1 MKKIFA
7 LILSILL
14 ILSSLYIGVNAETEA
29 NALEVPIENLKE
41 SEVLP
46 ARSTWIITSSSSL
59 SWAGPERMLDGN
71 VKTYWHSYY
80 KEQDGKAVDK
90 APAPY
95 YIDIELPEKAEITGF
110 VYAPR
115 QDIDSGYVFNWEAYS
130 VSDDGKEE
138 LLATGEFAR
147 NKNAKVAS
155 WQGKE
160 TKKIRVVFTKTTG
173 VGTCAELYLLGKGE
187 DASLFASSGNA
198 SADEKEGGDASLES
212 KVLPERST
220 WTITSSSSLS
230 WAGPERMLDGNVK
243 TYWHS
248 YYKEQDG
255 KAVDKAPAPY
265 YIDIEL
271 PEESVVKGFTY
282 VPRIDNNS
290 GYVFNWE
297 AYAVSDDETETR
309 LGAGTFANDANPKSA
324 IWNEVSLKKIRIVF
338 TKTTGVGTCAELYLI
353 GKGESGVKAPAT
365 EKKEEAKISNVN
377 DKGWVVTASSEK
389 NWAPGVRA
397 FDGKM
402 NTYWHTDYEEE
413 GGKAIS
419 HDMPPHDLKVT
430 FPEKKVISGFTI
442 YPREGATSQAGLV
455 EKINFYVSDSDEGE
469 YYLLCTE
476 EFNATT
482 TAKVVDF
489 ACGIEVKRIWVEI
502 TTSFGGYAVIA
513 EMEFSEPG
521 EDTKIVSYE
530 DFAATRDENRLYK
543 IDSSGF
549 TVTDPDNTP
558 TWSGNPGTLVDGT
571 ERGFWQTEK
580 LAPGTVIFIN
590 MDLGEVKEFT
600 HMSIIPRPS
609 DDYHGYWEKF
619 NVYVS
624 EDGIDYKEL
633 LYDYSFEEEEKDI
646 SEKFIF
652 FEEGVKARYV
662 EFEITE
668 YFNARVSCAEISF
681 WQNKEMH
688 DKTSDSGKYVLKIGS
703 PEIEITKGGKTYIK
717 TMDVAPFIT
726 AKGQT
731 MIPLRG
737 LVEEMG
743 MEIEWIAETQEII
756 LSKGIRKINL
766 QIRNKLVK
774 VEGTPYGD
782 VTYTL
787 YSPPKIKDSRTFVPV
802 RFLSEQMGYTVN
814 WDGETQTVTIEK
826 E

>member
-1 MKKIFA
+1 MKKIYA
-7 LILSILL
+7 LVLSIVL
-14 ILSSLYIGVNAETEA
+14 IISSLYICVNAKVT
-29 NALEVPIENLKE
+29 EVPVENLKE
-41 SEVLP
+41 SGVLP
-46 ARSTWIITSSSSL
+46 ERSTWSVTASN
-59 SWAGPERMLDGN
+59 SWKWGAAEKMLDGDI
-71 VKTYWHSYY
+71 KTMWHSYY

-198 SADEKEGGDASLES
+198 ADEKEGGDASLES
-212 KVLPERST
+212 KILPERST

-255 KAVDKAPAPY
+255 KAVDKTPAPY

-282 VPRIDNNS
+282 VPRQDNNS

-297 AYAVSDDETETR
+297 AYKIGDDGTETK
-309 LGAGTFANDANPKSA
+309 LGAGSLANDANAKSG
-324 IWNEVSLKKIRIVF
+324 IWEETSLKKLRIVF
-338 TKTTGVGTCAELYLI
+338 TKATGVGTCAELYLI
-353 GKGESGVKAPAT
+353 GKGEGGVKSATT
-365 EKKEEAKISNVN
+365 EKKEETKDKNVN
-377 DKGWVVTASSEK
+377 DKGWIVTASSEK
-389 NWAPGVRA
+389 SWAPGVRA

-402 NTYWHTDYEEE
+402 DTYWHTDYKEE
-413 GGKAIS
+413 GGKVIN

-430 FPEKKVISGFTI
+430 FPEKKTIAGFI
-442 YPREGATSQAGLV
+442 IHPRQGASSQSGLV
-455 EKINFYVSDSDEGE
+455 EKINFYVSDSDDGE

-476 EFNATT
+476 EFAATT
-482 TAKVVDF
+482 TTKTVDF
-489 ACGIEVKRIWVEI
+489 ACAIEAKRIWLEVL
-502 TTSFGGYAVIA
+502 SGYAGYAVIA
-513 EMEFSEPG
+513 ELELLEPG
-521 EDTKIVSYE
+521 KDTKTVSYE
-530 DFAATRDENRLYK
+530 DFEETRNENRLYK
-543 IDSSGF
+543 IDPTNF
-549 TVTDPDNTP
+549 IVTDPDNTP
-558 TWSGNPGTLVDGT
+558 TWTGNPGTLVDGT
-571 ERGFWQTEK
+571 ERGYWQTER
-580 LAPGTVIFIN
+580 LAPGTVVCLN

-600 HMSIIPRPS
+600 HMSILPRPS

-633 LYDYSFEEEEKDI
+633 LYDYSFDEKEKDI

-681 WQNKEMH
+681 WQNKELH

-703 PEIEITKGGKTYIK
+703 PDIEITKGGSTYTK

-737 LVEEMG
+737 LIEEMG
-743 MEIEWIAETQEII
+743 MEIEWKDKTQEII
-756 LSKGIRKINL
+756 LSKGTRKINL

-802 RFLSEQMGYTVN
+802 RFLSEQMGYTVT
-814 WDGETQTVTIEK
+814 WDGENQTVTIEK
-826 E
+826 

>member
-7 LILSILL
+7 LVLSIVLM
-14 ILSSLYIGVNAETEA
+14 ISSLYICVNAKVT
-29 NALEVPIENLKE
+29 EVPVENLKE

-46 ARSTWIITSSSSL
+46 ERSTWKITASN
-59 SWAGPERMLDGN
+59 SWKWGAAENMLDGDI
-71 VKTYWHSYY
+71 KTMWHSYY

-198 SADEKEGGDASLES
+198 TADEKEGVDASLES

-255 KAVDKAPAPY
+255 KAVDKTPAPY

-282 VPRIDNNS
+282 VPRQDNNS

-297 AYAVSDDETETR
+297 AYKIGDDGTETK
-309 LGAGTFANDANPKSA
+309 LGAGSLANDVNAKSG

-353 GKGESGVKAPAT
+353 GKGESGVKAAVP
-365 EKKEEAKISNVN
+365 EKKEEVKDSNVN
-377 DKGWVVTASSEK
+377 DKGWIVTASSEK
-389 NWAPGVRA
+389 NWAPGIRA

-413 GGKAIS
+413 GGKVIS

-430 FPEKKVISGFTI
+430 FPEKKVITGFSI
-442 YPREGATSQAGLV
+442 YPRQGTDSKAGLI
-455 EKINFYVSDSDEGE
+455 EEYNFYVSDSDDGE
-469 YYLLCTE
+469 YFLLFSESTS
-476 EFNATT
+476 ATSST
-482 TAKVVDF
+482 KTVDF
-489 ACGIEVKRIWVEI
+489 ACGIEVKRVWIEI
-502 TTSFGGYAVIA
+502 TIGYSGYAVIA
-513 EMEFSEPG
+513 EVEFHEGDENTKVVPYESFSE
-521 EDTKIVSYE
+521 ERE
-530 DFAATRDENRLYK
+530 ANRLYK
-543 IDSSGF
+543 IDNTAI
-549 TVTDPDNTP
+549 TVTDPDDNP
-558 TWSGNPGTLVDGT
+558 SWSGSPGSLVDGS
-571 ERGFWQTEK
+571 ERGFWQTER
-580 LAPGTVIFIN
+580 LDPGTVVCIRF
-590 MDLGEVKEFT
+590 DLGEVRNFT
-600 HMSIIPRPS
+600 HISILPRPS
-609 DDYHGYWEKF
+609 EDFHGYMEKF

-624 EDGIDYKEL
+624 EDGDVYKEL
-633 LYDYSFEEEEKDI
+633 LYDYSFEESEKSL

-662 EFEITE
+662 EFEVTE
-668 YFNARVSCAEISF
+668 YFNFRVSCAEVSF

-703 PEIEITKGGKTYIK
+703 PEIEITKGGETYTK

-726 AKGQT
+726 SRGQT

-737 LVEEMG
+737 LIEEMG
-743 MEIEWIAETQEII
+743 MDIEWKDKTQEII
-756 LSKGIRKINL
+756 LSKGIRIINL

-814 WDGETQTVTIEK
+814 WDGETKTVTIEK
-826 E
+826 Q